1 MADPGGSAIG
11 APVAASAGDEA
22 AEVPVSALF
31 AGVVGQPRAVT
42 ALRAAGRRPVHAYL
56 LHGPPGSGKRTAAR
70 ALAAA
75 LLCPDGGCG
84 HCAVCTRALRGTHPD
99 LVEIERS
106 GALLDVDEARSIV
119 AHAQNR
125 PLEAARQVLVVDD
138 VHLAGK
144 AVPALLKT
152 VEEPP
157 PTTVFV
163 LIADDTPPELATIV
177 SRCVTISFDPV
188 PEQDVADWL
197 VGRAIDPAQA
207 AAVAGASGGRLDR
220 AELLVADPGFAAR
233 QRQWRELPT
242 RLDGSGAAAAEA
254 SEELLAAV
262 DEALAPLR
270 DQHARELALLAEQ
283 SEAVGAKGITGR
295 RGIEERHRREE
306 RRWRTDDLRFGLA
319 TLAGVYRD
327 RLVTATGPTVGGDAS
342 PGTTRA
348 RQRAVRQVA
357 AIQQATE
364 ALSRNPNESLLLDA
378 LMVTLSGMDE

>member
-1 MADPGGSAIG
+1 M
-11 APVAASAGDEA
+11 
-22 AEVPVSALF
+22 PVSALF

-220 AELLVADPGFAAR
+220 AELLVADPDSPPVSASGGSCPPGWTGAGR
-233 QRQWRELPT
+233 QRRRRPRSCSPRWT
-242 RLDGSGAAAAEA
+242 R
-254 SEELLAAV
+254 
-262 DEALAPLR
+262 P
-270 DQHARELALLAEQ
+270 
-283 SEAVGAKGITGR
+283 
-295 RGIEERHRREE
+295 
-306 RRWRTDDLRFGLA
+306 
-319 TLAGVYRD
+319 
-327 RLVTATGPTVGGDAS
+327 
-342 PGTTRA
+342 
-348 RQRAVRQVA
+348 
-357 AIQQATE
+357 
-364 ALSRNPNESLLLDA
+364 
-378 LMVTLSGMDE
+378 